1 MSKLGI
7 ANRFFFQ
14 LFFVRLTKHTENT
27 WVTYNLTSFDITSSG
42 IASRGTGK
50 METTQWYS
58 IQYWILPFTGWQTD
72 FIYLGNKSPRYWQIT
87 KKIILNNT

>member
-27 WVTYNLTSFDITSSG
+27 IVNYNLIG
-42 IASRGTGK
+42 I
-50 METTQWYS
+50 TQWYS

-87 KKIILNNT
+87 KKIKIN